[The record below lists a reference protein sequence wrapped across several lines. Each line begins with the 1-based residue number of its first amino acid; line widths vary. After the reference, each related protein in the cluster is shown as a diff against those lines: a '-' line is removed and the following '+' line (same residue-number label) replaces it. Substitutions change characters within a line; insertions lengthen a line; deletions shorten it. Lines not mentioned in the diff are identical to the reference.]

1 MINSEHK
8 NLFAEEDEID
18 YDDYDVCFYD
28 DSIEELDFSVRTYNS
43 LIRAVKATVSQH
55 KQMTIV
61 DLKKIKNLGSK
72 SLREITQKVELF
84 GADNS
89 VPQNVWFP
97 SKIAIK

>member
-1 MINSEHK
+1 MINSELK

-61 DLKKIKNLGSK
+61 DLKKIKNLSSK
-72 SLREITQKVELF
+72 SLRKITQKVELF